1 MRDQANNNDFY
12 LINSYQYGSTVPTF
26 TSFTTEYPTARSY
39 MIKMLMN
46 RAILRLQ
53 IFITDMNVSV
63 SIFQI
68 LCIAAH
74 VPVFFFF
81 LSHSLSPFL
90 SLSLSWHYP
99 DTVSYSICLSQ
110 CGGSQSN
117 RIRIQQLC
125 GSGSTFCI
133 WIRIHTV
140 RYRKKRL
147 DWLAKIRR
155 LSSDLSSHVF
165 ILVNKLFL
173 RTYFNSFI

>member
-12 LINSYQYGSTVPTF
+12 LINSYQYGSTGTVP
-26 TSFTTEYPTARSY
+26 TTEYATARSY
-39 MIKMLMN
+39 MIKILMN

-63 SIFQI
+63 SILQI

-81 LSHSLSPFL
+81 PVSLSPFL

-117 RIRIQQLC
+117 RICFQQLC

-140 RYRKKRL
+140 RYRKKDST
-147 DWLAKIRR
+147 DWQKFA
-155 LSSDLSSHVF
+155 V
-165 ILVNKLFL
+165 LVQTFLPMFLFL
-173 RTYFNSFI
+173 WINCF